1 MEGRDGNRKEGAERD
16 MREMEGLGKGM
27 EGKVREGKGRDGS

>member
-1 MEGRDGNRKEGAERD
+1 MEGRDGNGKEGTERD

-27 EGKVREGKGRDGS
+27 EGISQGGKGKGR